1 MPTGIQTGTLSPSHR
16 SPVRPSLQPL
26 DLQPLDLQPLDLQ
39 PLDLQPLNLQ
49 PLDLQPKHP
58 QLGSRILPVTTT
70 VLVS

>member
-39 PLDLQPLNLQ
+39 PLDLQP
-49 PLDLQPKHP
+49 KHP
-58 QLGSRILPVTTT
+58 QLGSRTLPVTTT